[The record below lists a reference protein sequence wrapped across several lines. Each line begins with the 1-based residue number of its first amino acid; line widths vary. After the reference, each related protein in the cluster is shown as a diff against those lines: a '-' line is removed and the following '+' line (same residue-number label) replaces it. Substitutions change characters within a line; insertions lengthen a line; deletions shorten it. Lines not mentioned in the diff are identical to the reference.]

1 MRERVFITPNRKF
14 QEQELDQYIGCTQQE
29 ICDPP
34 IGDGGSTSVHVAS
47 NRVTRDLK
55 AVKKEDVAA
64 ANSISE
70 STNFSI
76 WEKGERIGAG
86 GFGTVYVARN
96 SYKKHVV
103 FFIFDRETG
112 VLCAVKELKNI
123 HKPESIQK
131 EIKILSQLEH
141 PNIVKYY
148 GHEEDGNEM
157 SVYMEFI
164 QPGSL
169 KKYILERGALH
180 ETLIRKFTAQILA
193 GLVYLQSKRVVHSP
207 PEALRNTKYKSSREA
222 SVADIWNLGC
232 VIIEMLSGKH
242 PWPNCEEQQ
251 AGWNVVGKGQCPS
264 IPDELC
270 SEGKDF
276 LERCFIRTPAGR
288 PSATELQDH
297 PFVKPQN
304 LSC

>member
-1 MRERVFITPNRKF
+1 MLPLT
-14 QEQELDQYIGCTQQE
+14 
-29 ICDPP
+29 
-34 IGDGGSTSVHVAS
+34 
-47 NRVTRDLK
+47 
-55 AVKKEDVAA
+55 VKKEDDAA

-70 STNFSI
+70 STNFSK

-96 SYKKHVV
+96 
-103 FFIFDRETG
+103 RETG
-112 VLCAVKELKNI
+112 ALCAIKELKDI
-123 HKPESIQK
+123 HKPENMKSLQK

-148 GHEEDGNEM
+148 GHEEDGHKI
-157 SVYMEFI
+157 SLYMEFI
-164 QPGSL
+164 ESGSL
-169 KKYILERGALH
+169 KKYILKRGALH

-193 GLVYLQSKRVVHSP
+193 GLVYLHSERVVHRDLKPDNILVNFEDTIKLVDFGLSKHLAESVGNHSLWGNAYYAA
-207 PEALRNTKYKSSREA
+207 PEALRNTKYNSLREA
-222 SVADIWNLGC
+222 SVADIWSLGC

-270 SEGKDF
+270 SEVKGF
-276 LERCFIRTPAGR
+276 LELCFIRTPAGR